1 MNLIIDNPDT
11 DGMSSPAVKEAADRF
26 AEIEK
31 KRAKAMDSS
40 RIIIRMTK
48 NMIHAIHVGEPYDL
62 ISTDLHD
69 NVDEFIDALKDEPS
83 VFYSAVVQDALS
95 EYAEACIFAVLVS
108 GGDPPSFDSLKVT
121 PQAWAMGLAD
131 TIGELRRM
139 ILKYLIDGRVDDAR
153 MLFERME
160 TVGDDVLGFDVPD
173 AVAPIRRK
181 QDVARSIIEKTRSD
195 ITNAVML
202 AQYNKR

>member
-40 RIIIRMTK
+40 RVIIRMTK

-83 VFYSAVVQDALS
+83 VFYSASSKMPCRNMPRHAS
-95 EYAEACIFAVLVS
+95 SPYSSAE
-108 GGDPPSFDSLKVT
+108 G
-121 PQAWAMGLAD
+121 
-131 TIGELRRM
+131 
-139 ILKYLIDGRVDDAR
+139 
-153 MLFERME
+153 
-160 TVGDDVLGFDVPD
+160 
-173 AVAPIRRK
+173 IRR
-181 QDVARSIIEKTRSD
+181 RSIP
-195 ITNAVML
+195 
-202 AQYNKR
+202 